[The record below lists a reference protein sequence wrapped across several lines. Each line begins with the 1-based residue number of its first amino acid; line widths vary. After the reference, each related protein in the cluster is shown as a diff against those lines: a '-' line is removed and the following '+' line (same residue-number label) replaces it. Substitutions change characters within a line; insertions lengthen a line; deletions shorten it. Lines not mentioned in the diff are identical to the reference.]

1 MTAGLRASVYQS
13 YLLRLWREEQNHE
26 IVWRSSLESAQT
38 GEQFNF
44 ATLAHLIDFLWEQTS
59 KPDESRQNP

>member
-1 MTAGLRASVYQS
+1 MTAGSRASVYQS

-44 ATLAHLIDFLWEQTS
+44 ATMVHLVDFLRERTS
-59 KPDESRQNP
+59 EPDESNQYP